1 MKKITITF
9 FLSICLLFNSYSQ
22 DTNIVNQ
29 EKNLKMTMVFEKAG
43 ENVEYDVISLYLTN
57 QSETDKYQII
67 LPGDGSES
75 AWREPYIYFT
85 AQYKNEQNK
94 WIQLEKYGSLRCGL
108 FDAEWQDDTTTI
120 NPGRK
125 IQIYKMASENIT
137 GFFNI
142 PSSRKIRLTAHY
154 DYKQGQHPKEHLN
167 EIDSGYKEVMDQQAK
182 IENIYGIPP
191 FVLTSDWIEIDIK

>member
-67 LPGDGSES
+67 LTEDGSES
-75 AWREPYIYFT
+75 AWREPYIYIT

-94 WIQLEKYGSLRCGL
+94 WIQLEKYGSLRSWL
-108 FDAEWQDDTTTI
+108 FDAEWQDDTTTF
-120 NPGRK
+120 NPGRNN
-125 IQIYKMASENIT
+125 QIYKMAS
-137 GFFNI
+137 
-142 PSSRKIRLTAHY
+142 
-154 DYKQGQHPKEHLN
+154 
-167 EIDSGYKEVMDQQAK
+167 
-182 IENIYGIPP
+182 
-191 FVLTSDWIEIDIK
+191 